1 MTSFSC
7 ATFWRTGHLARRALP
22 VAALLVLGACTG
34 MGEAMTAHT
43 NVVARAAGKELRVDE
58 AAQMLA
64 SNPQIPPDPQVV
76 RALADLWVDYALLA
90 NAVAEDT
97 TLAAVDLAGF
107 VAPIREQTLVMRLR
121 EQVIQADTVFDEA
134 ELQRRWIVD
143 GPSAEISA
151 RHILLRVPGEG
162 TQAQRDSVRQL
173 AESIRARAVG
183 GESFE
188 DLARQYSQ
196 DPGSAARGGDL
207 GFFGRGRMVQPF
219 EDAAFEMQAGEISP
233 VVETPF
239 GYHIIQVD
247 ERRQPPLADE
257 RDQFRAYLVQRSIQD
272 AEGEY
277 LDRIADEANIQVRPG
292 GTDVIREIASRPE
305 IDLRGR
311 AADRAIATYRGGE
324 YTARDFATFV
334 RTQPPQVQSSFA
346 TATDEQLES
355 AARQLVQMR
364 LLLREAEQRGIALTA
379 EEEEEIRAESR
390 QMIRELVEATGF
402 AEAARLRADPSILEA
417 HVKAL
422 VEGIVSG
429 EQPFVPLGQLGLS
442 LRDVYPH
449 EVNEG
454 SFAAVVRRLE
464 EIRARQ
470 PALPQLPGQFDPD
483 MPMPGD
489 PQQMPQMPP
498 MPGDPQQMPPMPQP
512 GLPEG
517 P

>member
-7 ATFWRTGHLARRALP
+7 ANSWRAGLFTRRVLP
-22 VAALLVLGACTG
+22 AAGLLLLSACSG

-43 NVVARAAGKELRVDE
+43 SVVARAAGKELRVDE
-58 AAQMLA
+58 AAQMLSA
-64 SNPQIPPDPQVV
+64 NPQIPPDPQVV
-76 RALADLWVDYALLA
+76 RALADLWIDYALLA

-97 TLAAVDLAGF
+97 TLAAVDLASF
-107 VAPIREQTLVMRLR
+107 IAPVREQALVMRLR
-121 EQVIQADTVFDEA
+121 EQVVQADTVFDEA
-134 ELQRRWIVD
+134 ELQRRWATD

-151 RHILLRVPGEG
+151 RHILMRAPAEG

-173 AESIRARAVG
+173 AESVRQRAAG

-188 DLARQYSQ
+188 DLARQFSQ

-219 EDAAFEMQAGEISP
+219 EDAAFELQPGEISP

-239 GYHIIQVD
+239 GYHIILVE
-247 ERRQPPLADE
+247 ERRQQEMGEDRE
-257 RDQFRAYLVQRSIQD
+257 QFREFLVQRSIQD
-272 AEGEY
+272 AEAAY
-277 LDRIADEANIQVRPG
+277 LDRLADEANVQVRPG
-292 GTDVIREIASRPE
+292 GVAVVREIASRP
-305 IDLRGR
+305 DVALRGR
-311 AADRAIATYRGGE
+311 AAERAIAGYDGGE
-324 YTARDFATFV
+324 YRARDFAEFV
-334 RTQPPQVQSSFA
+334 RTQPPQVQSSFS
-346 TATDEQLES
+346 TATDEQLEN
-355 AARQLVQMR
+355 AVRQLVQMR
-364 LLLREAEQRGIALTA
+364 LLLQEAETRGIALSA
-379 EEEEEIRAESR
+379 EEEEEIRVEAR

-402 AEAARLRADPSILEA
+402 AEAARVRADPASLDA

-449 EVNEG
+449 EVNDG
-454 SFAAVVRRLE
+454 SFGAVVRRLE

-483 MPMPGD
+483 MPMPGE
-489 PQQMPQMPP
+489 PQQMPQMPQMPP
-498 MPGDPQQMPPMPQP
+498 MPEP
-512 GLPEG
+512 GRPDG